1 MNGQRKGSGRCHA
14 DGAMTNQGQ
23 RDYSTLTAK
32 EKRQLWATVAVSF
45 AALLAANA
53 VGVM

>member
-1 MNGQRKGSGRCHA
+1 MNRQRKGPGRCHA
-14 DGAMTNQGQ
+14 DGAMTKGQ
-23 RDYSTLTAK
+23 HDYSTLTAK

>member
-1 MNGQRKGSGRCHA
+1 MNNKKRGSGRCDA
-14 DGAMTNQGQ
+14 DGAVTNQGQ
-23 RDYSTLTAK
+23 RNYSTLTAK